1 MDAWERWWAMAQGSL
16 VAAQSLERLG
26 EVRSSA
32 SRAYYAAYQAAT
44 ALLLYHSLTPPEG
57 REAWSHETTPELVR
71 QLPSRLLKP
80 ELGKDFALRLAAAYE
95 LRLAADYVGNAEVD
109 AAKLRTSLKNTR
121 FISSVVQDIL
131 PQKKA

>member
-1 MDAWERWWAMAQGSL
+1 MAQGSL

-44 ALLLYHSLTPPEG
+44 ALLLYHGLTPPEG

-71 QLPSRLLKP
+71 QLPSKLLKTDA
-80 ELGKDFALRLAAAYE
+80 GRDFALRLAAVYE